1 MSFNFD
7 ARQLIILFPAY
18 YCGNFVNACFM
29 LHDEVTDSR
38 YKITPNKVEQYK
50 QALLLEHPDRRVID
64 LINGCSTAHNNKVF
78 LDNFDIL
85 AQCEHANYY
94 SHCWHRARNSMWSNE
109 EEHPEQEEWMVELF
123 SNTSVITIMPDAEV
137 HPSRLEISNQAIYR
151 NDLPMFYPGNEIWY
165 VKKYNIPHEYI
176 KFSDIINKDRDVFLD
191 RILTIADQFNWPM
204 ASEEVLRDF
213 INVYHATVLAD
224 V

>member
-1 MSFNFD
+1 
-7 ARQLIILFPAY
+7 
-18 YCGNFVNACFM
+18 
-29 LHDEVTDSR
+29 
-38 YKITPNKVEQYK
+38 
-50 QALLLEHPDRRVID
+50 
-64 LINGCSTAHNNKVF
+64 
-78 LDNFDIL
+78 
-85 AQCEHANYY
+85 
-94 SHCWHRARNSMWSNE
+94 
-109 EEHPEQEEWMVELF
+109 
-123 SNTSVITIMPDAEV
+123 
-137 HPSRLEISNQAIYR
+137 
-151 NDLPMFYPGNEIWY
+151 MFYPGNEIWY